1 MFLKDKES
9 VMAKIL
15 VVDDSK
21 FMRLTLINYI
31 EKRSSGRH
39 QVVGEAADDISAVA
53 KYRELRPDAVT
64 MDIIMP
70 VESGLKAVKEIV
82 SLDPKARIVMVSA
95 MGQEKI
101 CEEAKEL
108 GAKGFITKPVK
119 PEELLKELDR
129 ILSLPL

>member
-1 MFLKDKES
+1 
-9 VMAKIL
+9 MAKIL

-53 KYRELRPDAVT
+53 KYRELRPDVVT

-70 VESGLKAVKEIV
+70 VESGLRAVKEIV
-82 SLDPKARIVMVSA
+82 NTDPKARIIMVSA

-101 CEEAKEL
+101 CDEAKAI

-129 ILSLPL
+129 VLALPS